1 MLNFSDRLKLYKKEN
16 CLDVSLGSVSFRVPD
31 PVGSGKNLRHVV
43 VINGLHFGRNYQP
56 ESVLTQ
62 NNSPRT
68 RA

>member
-43 VINGLHFGRNYQP
+43 VKRTTLWPELPNRN
-56 ESVLTQ
+56 
-62 NNSPRT
+62 
-68 RA
+68 